1 MTGGGTDKVERIL
14 GIYTKLINGAVVNK
28 TQEAYIY
35 KVNERSIQRDI
46 DDIRNYFD
54 QEAVEQGFV
63 NQVVYDRKE
72 KGYRLEHVCKSKITS
87 DEVLAISKILL
98 NSKAFSK
105 TEMLDMIHRLI
116 NTCVVEENRKTIYN
130 LIENESFHYAQP
142 NQQESYIKKMWE
154 IGQAIIKRQYIEIQY
169 QGVEED
175 LMKTKKLKPLAI
187 LFLDYYFYMAAFPED
202 MKIDETSK
210 DDKKPYSTFYR
221 MDRIKSLKVL
231 NEKFHIP
238 YKDRFE
244 YGEFKKKG

>member
-46 DDIRNYFD
+46 DDIRNYLD

-98 NSKAFSK
+98 NS
-105 TEMLDMIHRLI
+105 R
-116 NTCVVEENRKTIYN
+116 
-130 LIENESFHYAQP
+130 
-142 NQQESYIKKMWE
+142 
-154 IGQAIIKRQYIEIQY
+154 
-169 QGVEED
+169 
-175 LMKTKKLKPLAI
+175 
-187 LFLDYYFYMAAFPED
+187 AFPED

-210 DDKKPYSTFYR
+210 NDKKTYSTIYR

-231 NEKFHIP
+231 NERFHIP